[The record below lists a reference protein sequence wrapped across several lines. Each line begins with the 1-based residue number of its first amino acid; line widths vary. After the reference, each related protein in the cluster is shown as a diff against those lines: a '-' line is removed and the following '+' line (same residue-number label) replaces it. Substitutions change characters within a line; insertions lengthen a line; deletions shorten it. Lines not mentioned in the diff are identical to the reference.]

1 MKQIKLVLISI
12 LLLVTMNVVAG
23 TRPKSKKATEKTNH
37 KTVTVTLVRWP
48 YT

>member
-1 MKQIKLVLISI
+1 MKPSKLFLIGV
-12 LLLVTMNVVAG
+12 LLLAINAVSG

>member
-1 MKQIKLVLISI
+1 MKPSKLFLIGV
-12 LLLVTMNVVAG
+12 LLLLAMNAVAG

>member
-1 MKQIKLVLISI
+1 MKHSKLFLIGV
-12 LLLVTMNVVAG
+12 LLLLAMNTVAG
-23 TRPKSKKATEKTNH
+23 TRPKGKKVTEKTNH

>member
-1 MKQIKLVLISI
+1 MKHGKLFLIGILVLLAMSA
-12 LLLVTMNVVAG
+12 VAG
-23 TRPKSKKATEKTNH
+23 TRVKSKKAADKTKH

>member
-1 MKQIKLVLISI
+1 MKQSKLFLIGILVL
-12 LLLVTMNVVAG
+12 LTLNAVAG
-23 TRPKSKKATEKTNH
+23 TRPKSKKAADKTNH